1 MANRYEKGSSNTST
15 VTALTEAVPYLRLFR
30 GQTFVVKVGGGALDE
45 PGAVRQ
51 LIDQLTTLWELGIR
65 TVLVHGGGA
74 RVSAL
79 SRALGAEPVF
89 VDGRRVTDAVALEA
103 AICGL
108 NGAVNTRLLAE
119 ARRTGLPAVGLSGVD
134 AGLLGARRRAPVVKG
149 DEMVDYGFVG
159 DLIDIRPRVL
169 TALLDAG
176 FAPIV
181 SPIAADEAGHV
192 LNVNADTAAAEL
204 AIALGA
210 AKLMFLSGAPG
221 ILADVADA
229 GSLVPY
235 LDLVGLEKMRAAG
248 VIQNGMLPKAAAIER
263 ALSGG
268 VARVHVLGYERPG
281 GLLAEIF
288 TNQGVGTLVVASIG
302 SLAPAERAAE
312 VEAAELAEALP

>member
-1 MANRYEKGSSNTST
+1 MPTRYEKGYGPATST
-15 VTALTEAVPYLRLFR
+15 VTALNEAVPYLRLFR

-45 PGAVRQ
+45 PGAVRS

-74 RVSAL
+74 RVSAI

-134 AGLLGARRRAPVVKG
+134 AGLLSARRRAPVAKG
-149 DEMVDYGFVG
+149 DELVDYGFVG
-159 DLIDIRPRVL
+159 DLVEVRPRVL
-169 TALLDAG
+169 HSLLDAG

-181 SPIAADEAGHV
+181 SPIAADEGGHV
-192 LNVNADTAAAEL
+192 LNINADTAAAEL
-204 AIALGA
+204 AVALGA

-221 ILADVADA
+221 ILADVADP
-229 GSLVPY
+229 GTLVPY
-235 LDLVGLEKMRAAG
+235 LDLPGLAELRRKGA
-248 VIQNGMLPKAAAIER
+248 IQNGMLPKVAAIER
-263 ALSGG
+263 ALGGG
-268 VARVHVLGYERPG
+268 VARVHVLSYERPG

-302 SLAPAERAAE
+302 SLAPAELDPADE
-312 VEAAELAEALP
+312 LVEAAP